1 MRYIACMTESST
13 PASTLKIRIRFDS
26 VAPSIEDDAAAPAT
40 LNLLR
45 VGVFLG
51 VLMLLVAAIFGMRR
65 LMKQDAPPQ
74 ISAPRVEV
82 VSSPAVATLTPSPV
96 PEINL
101 APHTPAV
108 STNAAASHQTNRVVR
123 AALTGTPRKHQPV
136 QELAG
141 ELPASD
147 VTKRFYFFT
156 EVENVSSRLFTHRWE
171 YRGKV
176 VAQIPFSPSG
186 KNWSGSSSKQIP
198 THMQGAWRVVL
209 ADEHGSELDS
219 VIFTYGKE
227 LTAAQN

>member
-1 MRYIACMTESST
+1 MTEPST
-13 PASTLKIRIRFDS
+13 PASTLKIRIRFDT
-26 VAPSIEDDAAAPAT
+26 VAPSSEDDPPPPAT

-51 VLMLLVAAIFGMRR
+51 VLVLLVAAIFGIRR
-65 LMKQDAPPQ
+65 MMQQEAPPQ
-74 ISAPRVEV
+74 VSAPVAEV
-82 VSSPAVATLTPSPV
+82 TSSPAVVTVTPPSA
-96 PEINL
+96 PEINS
-101 APHTPAV
+101 APRTAAGS
-108 STNAAASHQTNRVVR
+108 STRQESVPHQTNRVVR

-136 QELAG
+136 QELTG

-156 EVENVSSRLFTHRWE
+156 EVREVTSRLFTHRWE

-209 ADEHGSELDS
+209 ADEHGSELES
-219 VIFTYGKE
+219 VIFIYGKE